1 MHHHDYT
8 LVVQLSPGELL
19 GGEGLEQREAVLDTG
34 SCAAITADPATN
46 LKKDCEVT
54 CFLPPMRNYPWF
66 GELYFYIPTILLLF
80 VKNDDGQNKILF
92 CESCDK
98 IWLNYDLLP
107 LLFGCVLCIVY
118 FVNDV
123 RRICNCILMDF
134 RNTRTSLIS
143 FSSRHFSLFVLNL
156 ICLYLE
162 SLNAAGELVL
172 HLGGGSRLWESASLH
187 RPKSKVWSFA

>member
-1 MHHHDYT
+1 M
-8 LVVQLSPGELL
+8 QLSPGELL

-46 LKKDCEVT
+46 LRKDCEVT

-66 GELYFYIPTILLLF
+66 GELYFYIPTIILLF
-80 VKNDDGQNKILF
+80 KKRVMARTKF
-92 CESCDK
+92 CWGAVIK
-98 IWLNYDLLP
+98 FWLNYDLLP

-143 FSSRHFSLFVLNL
+143 FSSRHFSRVLFRFIINVLYL
-156 ICLYLE
+156 IFLYLE